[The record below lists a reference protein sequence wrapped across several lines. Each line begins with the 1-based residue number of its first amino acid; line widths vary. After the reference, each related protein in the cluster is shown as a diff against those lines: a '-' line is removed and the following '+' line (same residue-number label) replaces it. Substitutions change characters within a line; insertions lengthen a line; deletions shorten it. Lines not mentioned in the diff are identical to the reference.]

1 MGTEAV
7 AVDELSGRQWGP
19 IRIHSVVKRSRQSRA
34 ETTQTVKGNATVRG
48 RIATKE
54 KTSTNTQPPAEVVAL
69 VLLELVG
76 TWQVGSCTTTHDRK
90 TDRPFHHQRNYPY
103 GPWAVA
109 GRDSQADF
117 WSECGLTCLAVPHQ
131 EPCHVPTA
139 KRLEGRQREP
149 GRCLFLIQPPWSH
162 FPIGPECGPV
172 VSARHSAPPTRCLR
186 LQQDDASSA
195 EGACIGATKS
205 RCQEA
210 AAHSNL
216 GWRVP
221 RCQATTQ
228 SRSWVTRAEPVTTR
242 MAAWIVSPHEAWV
255 CIHPPHEGGTDT
267 RVSETGG
274 YLSFIL
280 LHKAPGRP
288 SSVLSSCCPGAR
300 AGTASSF
307 PVGPLGMYLAGPS
320 PSRPRPT
327 PDVIVGR
334 FLGAC
339 HGGKGL
345 PWPGPGSETPRA
357 LPPPRS

>member
-1 MGTEAV
+1 MA
-7 AVDELSGRQWGP
+7 
-19 IRIHSVVKRSRQSRA
+19 
-34 ETTQTVKGNATVRG
+34 RG
-48 RIATKE
+48 GVWPER
-54 KTSTNTQPPAEVVAL
+54 
-69 VLLELVG
+69 
-76 TWQVGSCTTTHDRK
+76 
-90 TDRPFHHQRNYPY
+90 
-103 GPWAVA
+103 
-109 GRDSQADF
+109 
-117 WSECGLTCLAVPHQ
+117 GLTCSAVPH
-131 EPCHVPTA
+131 EELYHVPTS
-139 KRLEGRQREP
+139 KGPEGNQP
-149 GRCLFLIQPPWSH
+149 VSGRSLFLIQSPWSH
-162 FPIGPECGPV
+162 NQIGGHECGSVHSLP
-172 VSARHSAPPTRCLR
+172 RSAPPACCLR
-186 LQQDDASSA
+186 LQQDDASFA

-288 SSVLSSCCPGAR
+288 SSVLSSCCPGVR

-339 HGGKGL
+339 HGARDYRGPGEAPRHRVPSLHRDHDAGL
-345 PWPGPGSETPRA
+345 PSS
-357 LPPPRS
+357 PPP